1 MRSAAAVS
9 LVAVLALSAASCS
22 LPGSGGGD
30 DPAATAPPAGAPAS
44 EPAASAPASAASP
57 AASTPPADPT
67 AAAPTPADPNQPPA
81 GDQLGQVVATRTSAS
96 DGDKVVLRLY
106 PVQRDQTTSH
116 VNLTLSSGSASS
128 TDSVSINQMLSDG
141 NSSSSDKSPWTAD
154 GLQLVDGKNSKL
166 YLVASD
172 GQGQCVCSRELIAV
186 RLKNGAPVLISG
198 TFAAPPADVTSVDVR
213 IPSFGVVKNVPVQ

>member
-1 MRSAAAVS
+1 MRTAAVAS
-9 LVAVLALSAASCS
+9 LVAMLALSAASCS
-22 LPGSGGGD
+22 LPGSGGAD
-30 DPAATAPPAGAPAS
+30 EPPADQAP
-44 EPAASAPASAASP
+44 ASAPASAPGSAPASDPGSSAASP
-57 AASTPPADPT
+57 SPSAPT
-67 AAAPTPADPNQPPA
+67 AEAPTPADPNQPPA

-96 DGDKVVLRLY
+96 DGEKVVLRLY
-106 PVQRDQTTSH
+106 PVQRDQSTSH
-116 VNLTLSSGSASS
+116 VNLTLSSGSANS
-128 TDSVSINQMLSDG
+128 TDSVSVNQMLSDG
-141 NSSSSDKSPWTAD
+141 NSSSSDRSPWTSD

-186 RLKNGAPVLISG
+186 RLKKGAPVLISA